1 MKYKCKQ
8 CGATMNLQKSTT
20 VRIDDKWVTKEAECC
35 CESGVYMEEVLT
47 KEHKGFPTI
56 KRNDSAQKI

>member
-1 MKYKCKQ
+1 
-8 CGATMNLQKSTT
+8 MNLQKSTT